1 MKKNKT
7 VSAYIVKNERC
18 FKLLNR
24 LRNILLNSPMQE
36 TVKWGMPTYTFENK
50 NLIGIGAFKN
60 HIALWFFQGVL
71 LKDKFKLLHN
81 AQEGKTKALRQTH
94 FKSLD
99 EINDTII
106 KAYIL
111 ETIENHKAGLHIIPE
126 RNVNEVIVP
135 EELSIL
141 FNKNSILQN
150 CFNELTTGKK
160 REYAEYIIGAKRETT
175 KLNRIEK
182 IIPMILD
189 KKGLYDT
196 YKKC

>member
-7 VSAYIVKNERC
+7 VSAYIVKNERY

-36 TVKWGMPTYTFENK
+36 TVKWGMPTYTYENK
-50 NLIGIGAFKN
+50 NLIGFGAFKN
-60 HIALWFFQGVL
+60 HIALWFFQGVF

-81 AQEGKTKALRQTH
+81 AQEGKTKALRQIH
-94 FKSLD
+94 FESPD
-99 EINDTII
+99 EINDKII

-111 ETIENHKAGLHIIPE
+111 ETIENHKSGLHMKPE
-126 RNVNEVIVP
+126 RNASECIVP
-135 EELSIL
+135 EKLFIL
-141 FNKNSILQN
+141 FNEDPILQN

-189 KKGLYDT
+189 KKGLYDK